1 MQDII
6 PATLLMSYVPASAI
20 AIHHQLHGPCTVIST
35 GCSAGADAIGQAFW
49 AIQEGRVDRMLA
61 GGSDSAI
68 NTTGLTVCSVTRALR
83 TSHAKTQQARRAY
96 DWQRNRF
103 IMLDGAVVPLFE

>member
-35 GCSAGADAIGQAFW
+35 ACSAGSDAIGQAFW
-49 AIQEGRVDRMLA
+49 AIQEGRADRMLA
-61 GGSDSAI
+61 GGSDAGLCL
-68 NTTGLTVCSVTRALR
+68 TGLNAFCIIKALSTNNNEPEIASR
-83 TSHAKTQQARRAY
+83 PY
-96 DWQRNRF
+96 DSKR
-103 IMLDGAVVPLFE
+103 DGF